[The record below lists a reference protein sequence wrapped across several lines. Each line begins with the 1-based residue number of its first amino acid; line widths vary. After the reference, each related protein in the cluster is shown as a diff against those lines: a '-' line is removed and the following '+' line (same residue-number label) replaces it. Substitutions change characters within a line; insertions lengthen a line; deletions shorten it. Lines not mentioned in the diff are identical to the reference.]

1 MGDKIRRELSRYMTG
16 RNGIDA
22 LGRATIGGALVL
34 YVLRGIMG
42 AVLRSALFGG
52 IFGLLYT
59 VLAVVSVYRA
69 LSRDLPRRRAE
80 NDRFLSMGRQ
90 VAGRVGALRQEGSGA
105 AARLR
110 DREHRY
116 FKCQDCGTMC
126 RVPKGKGKI
135 VITCPKCGAKIE
147 ARS

>member
-1 MGDKIRRELSRYMTG
+1 MGDRIRQELSRFMAG

-22 LGRATIGGALVL
+22 LGRATAGGALAL
-34 YVLRGIMG
+34 YVLRGIVE
-42 AVLRSALFGG
+42 AVLRSAVFGG
-52 IFGLLYT
+52 LFGLLYT

-69 LSRDLPRRRAE
+69 LSRDLPRRHAE
-80 NDRFLSMGRQ
+80 NDRFLSLGRQ
-90 VAGRVGALRQEGSGA
+90 AAGRVGALRQSGSGA

-116 FKCQDCGTMC
+116 FKCRNCGTMC
-126 RVPKGKGKI
+126 RVPRGKGKI
-135 VITCPKCGAKIE
+135 VITCPRCGSRID